1 MGNSTVTGMGRGPGN
16 AKTEY
21 LLMEVDKIL
30 KKNTNIIPITN
41 LIKDYFL
48 ELKNYYKWGTNP
60 FYYLAGRHGIH
71 PTYIQ
76 EMLSVKLDEIE
87 ILEAINQLKG
97 SKGNKYD
104 VNLVRSEFQKPIKL
118 FKGTWIPEKK

>member
-1 MGNSTVTGMGRGPGN
+1 MGRGPGN

-48 ELKNYYKWGTNP
+48 ELKNYYKMGYNP

-76 EMLSVKLDEIE
+76 KCC
-87 ILEAINQLKG
+87 Q
-97 SKGNKYD
+97 
-104 VNLVRSEFQKPIKL
+104 
-118 FKGTWIPEKK
+118 